1 MANVDA
7 PFGLRPV
14 RHLNGNPWNG
24 QTVRMLIEDDDD
36 TSYFIGDPVT
46 ITGAAGS
53 DDTSGIIVA
62 DIAVAT
68 HSNRI
73 YGVIVSFEPNPDN
86 LSRFYIPTLQGGYA
100 NVCIDPDVIYEVRDD
115 GTAALDGGSIGT
127 NAMLTADTAG
137 STITGLSGWE
147 LDASIVGASA
157 TYQLQILGISQSP
170 DNALGIHCVWDVII
184 SQHIL
189 RTVVAGSGFLGI

>member
-7 PFGLRPV
+7 PFGLKPV

-36 TSYFIGDPVT
+36 TSYFVGDPVT

-73 YGVIVSFEPNPDN
+73 YGVITSIEPNPDN
-86 LSRFYIPTLQGGYA
+86 LSRIYLPTLVGGYI
-100 NVCIDPDVIYEVRDD
+100 NVCCDPDVIYEIQDD
-115 GTAALDGGSIGT
+115 GTVALDGAVIGA
-127 NAMLTADTAG
+127 NAMLCSDTSG
-137 STITGLSGWE
+137 STTTGLSGWE
-147 LDASIVGASA
+147 LDASTVGADA
-157 TYQLQILGISQSP
+157 TYQLQVLGISQRP
-170 DNALGIHCVWDVII
+170 NNALGAYCIWEVLI

-189 RTVVAGSGFLGI
+189 RTVAAGSGFLGI

>member
-1 MANVDA
+1 MANPDA

-36 TSYFIGDPVT
+36 TAYFIGDPVT

-73 YGVIVSFEPNPDN
+73 YGVIVSIEPDPDN
-86 LSRFYIPTLQGGYA
+86 LSRLYLPALTGGYI
-100 NVCIDPDVIYEVRDD
+100 NVCCDPDVIYEVRDD
-115 GTAALDGGSIGT
+115 GTAALDGASIGT
-127 NAMLTADTAG
+127 NAMLTADTSG

-157 TYQLQILGISQSP
+157 TYQLQILGISQCP
-170 DNALGIHCVWDVII
+170 DNALGTHCVWDVII

-189 RTVVAGSGFLGI
+189 RTVAAGSGFLGI